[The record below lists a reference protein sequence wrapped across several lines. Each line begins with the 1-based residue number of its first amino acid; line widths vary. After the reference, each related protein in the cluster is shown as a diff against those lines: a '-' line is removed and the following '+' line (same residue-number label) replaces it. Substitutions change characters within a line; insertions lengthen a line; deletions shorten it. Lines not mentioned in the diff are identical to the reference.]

1 MVTVGEQR
9 EDEEKYA
16 ELSLRLLQQ
25 AQEEFD
31 KGDRLQASEKAW
43 GAAAH
48 AMKAAADRRGWNHGK
63 HRHLFAVAGQVADD
77 AENPEIRRLFS
88 MASSLHQNFYEDWQT
103 DTSVQEGIEEVKR
116 LVELME
122 ELRAQPVRPSVVT
135 DEQQWRTLTEPAR
148 QRAT

>member
-1 MVTVGEQR
+1 MVTVEHR

-16 ELSLRLLQQ
+16 ELSLRLLGQ
-25 AQEEFD
+25 AQQEFD

-48 AMKAAADRRGWNHGK
+48 AMKAAAARRGWNHGK

-77 AENPEIRRLFS
+77 TGHAEIRDLFRD
-88 MASSLHQNFYEDWQT
+88 ASSLHQNFYEDWQM
-103 DTSVQEGIEEVKR
+103 DTSVQGGINQVRR

-122 ELRAQPVRPSVVT
+122 ELRAEPVRPSVVT
-135 DEQQWRTLTEPAR
+135 DEQQWRTLTQAR
-148 QRAT
+148 RDSS

>member
-1 MVTVGEQR
+1 MVTVSEQS
-9 EDEEKYA
+9 ENEEKYV
-16 ELSLRLLQQ
+16 ELSLCLLRQ

-48 AMKAAADRRGWNHGK
+48 AMKAAAVRRGWNHNRHG
-63 HRHLFAVAGQVADD
+63 HLFAVAGQMAED

-88 MASSLHQNFYEDWQT
+88 IASSLHQNFYEDWQPAIA
-103 DTSVQEGIEEVKR
+103 VEEGIGDVRR

-122 ELRAQPVRPSVVT
+122 AVRAQPVRESVVT
-135 DEQQWRTLTEPAR
+135 DQQQWRRLTRPPGER
-148 QRAT
+148 S